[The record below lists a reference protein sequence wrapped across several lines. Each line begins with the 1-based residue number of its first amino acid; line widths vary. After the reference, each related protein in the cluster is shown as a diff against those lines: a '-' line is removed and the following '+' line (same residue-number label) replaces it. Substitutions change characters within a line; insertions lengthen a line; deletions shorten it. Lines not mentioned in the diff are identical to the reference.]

1 MFGVEF
7 GAELARL
14 LLKYLQAGKK
24 SPEQYNNLK
33 NLGIVKTTSHVAKR
47 EQDVEVRVGVGEF
60 EVFQGEDR

>member
-1 MFGVEF
+1 MEF

-14 LLKYLQAGKK
+14 LLKYLQTGKK

-33 NLGIVKTTSHVAKR
+33 NLGFVKTTSHVAIR

-60 EVFQGEDR
+60 EVFQGEDRRD